1 VRAVVQRVTAASV
14 RVGDR
19 IVGEIGAG
27 LVALIGVARDDE
39 RRDAEVIA
47 MKIAGLRL
55 FDDPIGAMNLA
66 LADVGGAVLAVSQF
80 TLYGDARKGRRPSFI
95 AAAPGEQARPLFD
108 HVVQRLRDAGVR
120 TQTGEFGAE
129 MQVALTNDGP
139 VTVLLDSRKS
149 F

>member
-1 VRAVVQRVTAASV
+1 VTAASV

-27 LVALIGVARDDE
+27 LLALVGGARDDE
-39 RRDAEVIA
+39 ARDAEIIA
-47 MKIAGLRL
+47 SKIAGLRL
-55 FDDPIGAMNLA
+55 FDDGNGVMNLA

-95 AAAPGEQARPLFD
+95 AAAAGEQARPLFD
-108 HVVQRLRDAGVR
+108 QVVQRLRAAGVH

-129 MQVALTNDGP
+129 MHVTLTNDGP
-139 VTVLLDSRKS
+139 VTVLLDSRKT

>member
-19 IVGEIGAG
+19 VVGEIGAG
-27 LVALIGVARDDE
+27 LILGGAPPHP

-47 MKIAGLRL
+47 TKIAGLRL
-55 FDDPIGAMNLA
+55 FDDPSGVMNLA
-66 LADVGGAVLAVSQF
+66 LADVGGVVLAVSQF

-108 HVVQRLRDAGVR
+108 HVVQLLRDAGVG

-139 VTVLLDSRKS
+139 VTVLLDSRKC

>member
-19 IVGEIGAG
+19 VVGEIGAG

-39 RRDAEVIA
+39 AEDAEFIA
-47 MKIAGLRL
+47 AKIAGLRL
-55 FDDPIGAMNLA
+55 FDDPSGVMNLA
-66 LADVGGAVLAVSQF
+66 LADIGGAVLAVSQF

-95 AAAPGEQARPLFD
+95 AAAPGELARPLFD
-108 HVVQRLRDAGVR
+108 RVVQLLRLAGVR

-129 MQVALTNDGP
+129 MHVALTNDGP
-139 VTVLLDSRKS
+139 VTILLDSRKS

>member
-27 LVALIGVARDDE
+27 LLALVGVARDDE
-39 RRDAEVIA
+39 ARDAEFIA
-47 MKIAGLRL
+47 TKIAGLRL
-55 FDDPIGAMNLA
+55 FDDRSGAMNLA
-66 LADVGGAVLAVSQF
+66 LADIGGAVLAVSQF
-80 TLYGDARKGRRPSFI
+80 TLFGDARKGRRPSFI
-95 AAAPGEQARPLFD
+95 AAAPGDQARPLFD
-108 HVVQRLRDAGVR
+108 RVVQLLRDAGVH

-129 MQVALTNDGP
+129 MHVTLTNDGP
-139 VTVLLDSRKS
+139 VTVLLDSRKC

>member
-19 IVGEIGAG
+19 VIGEIGAG

-39 RRDAEVIA
+39 AGDAEFIA
-47 MKIAGLRL
+47 AKIAGLRL
-55 FDDPIGAMNLA
+55 FDDSSGVMNLA
-66 LADVGGAVLAVSQF
+66 LADIGGAVLAVSQF

-95 AAAPGEQARPLFD
+95 AAAPGELARPLFD
-108 HVVQRLRDAGVR
+108 RVVQLLRLAGVR

-129 MQVALTNDGP
+129 MHVALTNDGP
-139 VTVLLDSRKS
+139 VTILLDSRKS

>member
-27 LVALIGVARDDE
+27 LLALVGVARDDE
-39 RRDAEVIA
+39 ARDAEIIA
-47 MKIAGLRL
+47 SKIAGLRL
-55 FDDPIGAMNLA
+55 FDDGNGVMNLA

-95 AAAPGEQARPLFD
+95 AAAAGEQARPLFD
-108 HVVQRLRDAGVR
+108 QVVQRLRAAGVH

-129 MQVALTNDGP
+129 MHVTLTNDGP
-139 VTVLLDSRKS
+139 VTVLLDSRKT

>member
-27 LVALIGVARDDE
+27 LVVLVGVARDDDV
-39 RRDAEVIA
+39 RDADLIA
-47 MKIAGLRL
+47 AKIAGLRL
-55 FDDPIGAMNLA
+55 FDDSSGVMNLA

-95 AAAPGEQARPLFD
+95 AAAPGDQARPLFD
-108 HVVQRLRDAGVR
+108 HVVQRLRDTGVR

-129 MQVALTNDGP
+129 MHVTLTNDGP
-139 VTVLLDSRKS
+139 VTVLLDSRKT

>member
-1 VRAVVQRVTAASV
+1 MTAASV
-14 RVGDR
+14 RVGER

-27 LVALIGVARDDE
+27 LVALVGVARDDE
-39 RRDAEVIA
+39 PRDAEIIA
-47 MKIAGLRL
+47 TKIAGLRI
-55 FDDPIGAMNLA
+55 FDDQSGVMNVA
-66 LADVGGAVLAVSQF
+66 LTDIGGAVLAISQF

-108 HVVQRLRDAGVR
+108 LVVRRLRDAGVQ

-129 MQVALTNDGP
+129 MHVTLTNDGP
-139 VTVLLDSRKS
+139 VTVMLDSKKT

>member
-27 LVALIGVARDDE
+27 LVVLVGVARDDDGH
-39 RRDAEVIA
+39 DAEIIA
-47 MKIAGLRL
+47 TKIAGLRI
-55 FDDPIGAMNLA
+55 FDDRSGAMNVA

-95 AAAPGEQARPLFD
+95 AAAPGDQARPLFD
-108 HVVQRLRDAGVR
+108 RVVQLLRDTGLQTR
-120 TQTGEFGAE
+120 TGEFGAE
-129 MQVALTNDGP
+129 MHVTLTNDGP
-139 VTVLLDSRKS
+139 VTVLLDSRKT

>member
-27 LVALIGVARDDE
+27 LVVLVGVARDDDV
-39 RRDAEVIA
+39 RDADLVA
-47 MKIAGLRL
+47 AKIAGLRL
-55 FDDPIGAMNLA
+55 FDDSSGVMNLA

-95 AAAPGEQARPLFD
+95 AAAPGDQARPLFD
-108 HVVQRLRDAGVR
+108 HVVQRLRDTGVR

-129 MQVALTNDGP
+129 MHVTLTNDGP
-139 VTVLLDSRKS
+139 VTVLLDSRKT

>member
-14 RVGDR
+14 CVGDR
-19 IVGEIGAG
+19 VVGEIGAG

-47 MKIAGLRL
+47 TKIVGLRL
-55 FDDPIGAMNLA
+55 FDDSTGAMNLA

-108 HVVQRLRDAGVR
+108 HVVHLLRDAGVP

-139 VTVLLDSRKS
+139 VTVLLDSRKC